1 MSRLTQQMDFILAA
15 DRLKTVQRQTL
26 LADGTRHENS
36 AEHSWHIALAAL
48 VLAEHAAVKDLD
60 LFRVVQML
68 LVHDLVEIDAG
79 DTYCY
84 DEAAQAEQP
93 AREAAAADRLFALL
107 PADQAAWLRGLWDD
121 FQALASPEA
130 RFAHTLDRVQPLL
143 NNFATQGRIWRAHGI
158 PRARV
163 AARQA
168 PAFTAAPAIAVFV
181 AELLE
186 ESVRR
191 GYLGD
196 DSEPPVQTP

>member
-1 MSRLTQQMDFILAA
+1 MSRLARQMDFLLAA
-15 DRLKTVQRQTL
+15 DRLKRVERQTL
-26 LADGTRHENS
+26 LTDGGRRENT

-48 VLAEHAAVKDLD
+48 VLSEHAAAQGLD

-68 LVHDLVEIDAG
+68 LIHDLVEIDAG

-84 DEAAQAEQP
+84 DAAGQADQP

-107 PADQAAWLRGLWDD
+107 PEDQAARLRGLWDE
-121 FQALASPEA
+121 FQARETPEA
-130 RFAHTLDRVQPLL
+130 GFAHTLDRVQPLL

-168 PAFTAAPAIAVFV
+168 PAREAAPAIAAFID
-181 AELLE
+181 ELLE
-186 ESVRR
+186 EAVRR

-196 DSEPPVQTP
+196 DGEPPSQTA